1 MAPGPATPR
10 AERHLLCCVG
20 GRSPAA
26 TTRQEP
32 VPPRYRQ
39 MSVGPLGW
47 HDAESVAEARTEA
60 PGSVAAPR
68 GQTPRSAS
76 RAAGWAPVAVAQASH
91 GSGHRTVGEQ
101 EASVMASHTDWMP
114 GLRLR
119 GRRTT
124 RKRGTSDLRLQ
135 RKIGQ
140 KGIRSAAVRQ
150 DFLEGNWLR
159 FAPPSRR
166 ATPPR
171 QPPSG
176 GCACDRGVKSSAP
189 RSRAAP
195 ARPGR
200 RPRPPASVFW
210 ARARL
215 VFASRLHSRR

>member
-1 MAPGPATPR
+1 MLCGWAKSR
-10 AERHLLCCVG
+10 RH
-20 GRSPAA
+20 
-26 TTRQEP
+26 
-32 VPPRYRQ
+32 
-39 MSVGPLGW
+39 
-47 HDAESVAEARTEA
+47 D
-60 PGSVAAPR
+60 
-68 GQTPRSAS
+68 AS
-76 RAAGWAPVAVAQASH
+76 RARAAPLSADERRAAGVAWCRKRCGGSDGGPRLCSRTAWPNPAECEQSRRLGSSRCSSGIPRLRASH
-91 GSGHRTVGEQ
+91 G
-101 EASVMASHTDWMP
+101 
-114 GLRLR
+114 
-119 GRRTT
+119 RRTGGQLCRQVT
-124 RKRGTSDLRLQ
+124 RSLDAPAAMTDDEEKGHFRSQ
-135 RKIGQ
+135 APRKIGQ

>member
-1 MAPGPATPR
+1 MLCGWAKSR
-10 AERHLLCCVG
+10 RH
-20 GRSPAA
+20 
-26 TTRQEP
+26 
-32 VPPRYRQ
+32 
-39 MSVGPLGW
+39 
-47 HDAESVAEARTEA
+47 D
-60 PGSVAAPR
+60 
-68 GQTPRSAS
+68 AS
-76 RAAGWAPVAVAQASH
+76 RARAAPLSADERRAAGVAWCRKRCGGSDGGPRLCSRTAWPNPAECEQSRRLGSSRCSSGIPRLRASH
-91 GSGHRTVGEQ
+91 GRRTGGQLCRQVR
-101 EASVMASHTDWMP
+101 DWMP
-114 GLRLR
+114 CDCE
-119 GRRTT
+119 TT
-124 RKRGTSDLRLQ
+124 DDEEKGHFRSQ
-135 RKIGQ
+135 APRKIGQ

>member
-1 MAPGPATPR
+1 MLCGWAKSR
-10 AERHLLCCVG
+10 RH
-20 GRSPAA
+20 
-26 TTRQEP
+26 
-32 VPPRYRQ
+32 
-39 MSVGPLGW
+39 
-47 HDAESVAEARTEA
+47 D
-60 PGSVAAPR
+60 
-68 GQTPRSAS
+68 AS
-76 RAAGWAPVAVAQASH
+76 RARAAPLSADERRAAGVAWCRKRCGGSDGGPRLCSRTAWPNPAECEQSRRLGSSRCSSGIPRLRASH
-91 GSGHRTVGEQ
+91 GRRTGGQCVGK
-101 EASVMASHTDWMP
+101 SVCRVTGCPCD
-114 GLRLR
+114 LRLR